1 MKKEET
7 ICYTCKS
14 CKINSHGYVY
24 CSLRKRGEQ
33 CINYDKW
40 ESQKDVLDKIR
51 AEVKMEKLEDSPNF
65 CVKAHNN
72 AVDRVLQILDKY
84 KVESEDTDGANE

>member
-1 MKKEET
+1 MKKEKA

-40 ESQKDVLDKIR
+40 ESRKDALDKLRADILEYINDLDIANGICAIFDKYE
-51 AEVKMEKLEDSPNF
+51 AEVG
-65 CVKAHNN
+65 
-72 AVDRVLQILDKY
+72 
-84 KVESEDTDGANE
+84 DT